1 MQREREGTLMGTGEH
16 RFRSAAFGFN
26 RQDVVNYIESVHK
39 DYAAK
44 LRELEERL
52 NKERQERSAVEEKQ
66 SLAGQE
72 AAAAGEDAQRAKEDM
87 ARAVEELGT
96 ARREREEL
104 RLRLQT
110 LEKEYADLQEAADR
124 MAPAARAYEALKD
137 KAASIELEAHSRAET
152 IVQEG
157 ERQAERTRREVAAWM
172 RKVESSYTRLKSDV
186 AATLSHA
193 VGELDRTGRS
203 LDEVAVEMEHHGARL
218 HAMTQDKESGAS
230 KTLHMGPIV

>member
-1 MQREREGTLMGTGEH
+1 MDMGEH

-26 RQDVVNYIESVHK
+26 RQDVVSYIESVHK
-39 DYAAK
+39 QYAAK
-44 LRELEERL
+44 LREMEEQL
-52 NKERQERSAVEEKQ
+52 SKERQERSAMEEKE

-72 AAAAGEDAQRAKEDM
+72 AAAAGEDAQRAKENM
-87 ARAVEELGT
+87 ARAMEELE
-96 ARREREEL
+96 AAHRERDEL
-104 RLRLQT
+104 KLRLQT
-110 LEKEYADLQEAADR
+110 MEKEYAELQEAADR

-137 KAASIELEAHSRAET
+137 KAASIELEARSRAET
-152 IVQEG
+152 VVQEG

-186 AATLSHA
+186 AATLTHA

-218 HAMTQDKESGAS
+218 HAMTQEDPTKPA
-230 KTLHMGPIV
+230 TPRPLRLDPFQ

>member
-1 MQREREGTLMGTGEH
+1 MDMGEH

-26 RQDVVNYIESVHK
+26 RQDVVSYIESVHK
-39 DYAAK
+39 QYAAK
-44 LRELEERL
+44 LREMEDQLS
-52 NKERQERSAVEEKQ
+52 KERQERSAMAEKE

-72 AAAAGEDAQRAKEDM
+72 AAAAGEDAQRAKENM
-87 ARAVEELGT
+87 ARAMEELE
-96 ARREREEL
+96 AAHRERDEL
-104 RLRLQT
+104 KLRLQT
-110 LEKEYADLQEAADR
+110 MEKEYADLQEAADR

-137 KAASIELEAHSRAET
+137 KAASIELEARSRAET
-152 IVQEG
+152 VVQEG

-186 AATLSHA
+186 AATLTHA

-218 HAMTQDKESGAS
+218 HAMTQEDPTKP
-230 KTLHMGPIV
+230 TTPRPLRLDPFQ